1 MFIFTNHILS
11 DMGTLF
17 KQTGDKIQCNLC
29 PHNCMIGD
37 GNSGICG
44 ARRNNGGSG
53 ELVTYGVIS
62 GYALDPIEKK
72 PLYHFYPGTNILSIG
87 SYGCN
92 MRCDF
97 CQNYNISQRKA
108 AGFVTRTE
116 PEQIV
121 RNAQGALHNIGIA
134 FTYNEPVIWFEY
146 IRDVALLAKKN
157 GLRIVMV
164 SNGYVNKGPLEDFIS
179 FTDAFNIDLKAF
191 NNDFYRHLTGADIE
205 PVKESLKMIARS
217 GRHLEITT
225 LIIPEQNDSEDEMAR
240 ETEWIA
246 GELGRDIPFHLSRYF
261 PMYKRED
268 PATPGVKLTRLSEI
282 ASKSL
287 RFVYVGNLVS
297 EAGQNTVCPQCGK
310 IVTKRSGYNIKIL
323 NLDQKG
329 NCKNCG
335 TEIYKNFTSF
345 PHSSRN

>member
-1 MFIFTNHILS
+1 MA
-11 DMGTLF
+11 TLF
-17 KQTGDKIQCNLC
+17 KIAGDKIQCVLC

-37 GNSGICG
+37 GNSGICK
-44 ARRNNGGSG
+44 ARKNNSGSS
-53 ELVTYGVIS
+53 ELTTYGVIS
-62 GYALDPIEKK
+62 GCALDPIEKK
-72 PLYHFYPGTNILSIG
+72 PLYHFYPGTNIFSIG

-97 CQNYNISQRKA
+97 CQNYSISQRTI
-108 AGFVTRTE
+108 AGFVNRTD

-121 RNAQGALHNIGIA
+121 KNALDSLHNIGIA

-146 IRDVALLAKKN
+146 IKDVALLAKN
-157 GLRIVMV
+157 NDLRTVIV
-164 SNGYVNKGPLEDFIS
+164 SNGYVNREPLEEFIS

-191 NNDFYRHLTGADIE
+191 NNAFYRRLTGADIE
-205 PVKESLKMIARS
+205 PVKEALKLIAGS

-225 LIIPEQNDSEDEMAR
+225 LIIPGHNDSEEEMAE

-246 GELGRDIPFHLSRYF
+246 KELGCDVPFHLSRYF

-268 PATPGVKLTRLSEI
+268 PATNSQKLIRLSEI
-282 ASKSL
+282 ASKNL
-287 RFVYVGNLVS
+287 RYVYVGNMVS
-297 EAGQNTVCPQCGK
+297 ETGQNTICPQCGK
-310 IVTKRSGYNIKIL
+310 TVTRRSGYNIKIM

-335 TEIYKNFTSF
+335 KQIYKNFTSF